1 MTEVRNNRDRSRYE
15 AFVDGKLAGFAQY
28 VMRGGRIVLVH
39 TEIHDEFEGKGV
51 GSALAKGALDDLRS
65 RGLPVVPLCPF
76 IAGYIGRHPEY
87 RDLVDQDSLDHLDR

>member
-15 AFVDGKLAGFAQY
+15 AVVDGNLAGFVQY

-39 TEIHDEFEGKGV
+39 TEIHDEFEGQGA

-76 IAGYIGRHPEY
+76 IAAYIERHPDY
-87 RDLVDQDSLDHLDR
+87 GDLVNPPGSRPQG

>member
-1 MTEVRNNRDRSRYE
+1 MRNNRDRSRYE
-15 AFVDGKLAGFAQY
+15 VFVDGKLAGFVQY

-39 TEIHDEFEGKGV
+39 TEIHDEFEGAGV

-76 IAGYIGRHPEY
+76 IAAYIERHPEY